1 MPNDLIYSG
10 PVQTGAPSSPWGQG
24 GTNRAVARIARG
36 TELQVAQV
44 GAYGQVELARLDAI
58 DVVAGRAL
66 QGVALVSQLE
76 QHLAAQNPFA
86 AGRLQAIADMH
97 TMAVGNEVMTF
108 ARRIQ

>member
-1 MPNDLIYSG
+1 MKHDNT
-10 PVQTGAPSSPWGQG
+10 PVGFAGLVEPGVWGQG

-44 GAYGQVELARLDAI
+44 AACGQVEVARLESLDI
-58 DVVAGRAL
+58 VAGRAL
-66 QGVALVSQLE
+66 QGVALVSQVE

-86 AGRLQAIADMH
+86 AGRLQAIADLH
-97 TMAVGNEVMTF
+97 TMAVGNEVVTF